1 VFIYFGSL
9 APVFAGVARVLR
21 PGGTFCFT
29 VEAAHEA
36 EGGAGHAVG
45 DMAGGNGQGEPRIDW
60 VLRPSMRYAHRE
72 SYIRRLADHHGFVVT
87 DTVRRPV
94 REDQRTPVP
103 GLFFWLAQC

>member
-1 VFIYFGSL
+1 
-9 APVFAGVARVLR
+9 
-21 PGGTFCFT
+21 
-29 VEAAHEA
+29 
-36 EGGAGHAVG
+36 
-45 DMAGGNGQGEPRIDW
+45 
-60 VLRPSMRYAHRE
+60 MRYAHRE